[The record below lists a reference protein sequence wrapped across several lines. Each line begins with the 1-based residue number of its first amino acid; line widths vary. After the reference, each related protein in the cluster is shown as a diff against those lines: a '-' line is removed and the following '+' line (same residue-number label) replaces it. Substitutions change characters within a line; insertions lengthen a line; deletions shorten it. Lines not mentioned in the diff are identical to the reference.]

1 MVKKFPKRGEI
12 WWIKAGSSTGR
23 SVQKD
28 LLAVIISN
36 NISNSVLDRYQ
47 VVPLTSNTEK
57 IFPSECKIL
66 FRKKKGKAM
75 TDQILT
81 VHASR
86 LTKRGGEIT
95 DQERGSLEDRL
106 RLQLDL

>member
-1 MVKKFPKRGEI
+1 
-12 WWIKAGSSTGR
+12 
-23 SVQKD
+23 
-28 LLAVIISN
+28 
-36 NISNSVLDRYQ
+36 
-47 VVPLTSNTEK
+47 
-57 IFPSECKIL
+57 
-66 FRKKKGKAM
+66 M